1 MDVKMALRRW
11 KRDERDKCRLVLFLF
26 SLGGVQKP
34 HAATTTSGAI
44 AGQTLH
50 HRTRLPFWVTAGAD
64 IALDAANDD
73 QQRESDLIVRQS
85 VRRSTSHGSP
95 PDVDIHNM
103 AGVIGALDSPAR
115 LRRRF
120 DTVSCRTVRPDTAR
134 ARMGLAERSST
145 RKNSLGRC

>member
-64 IALDAANDD
+64 IVLDAANDD

-103 AGVIGALDSPAR
+103 AGIIGALDSLLASAVALIPYRVALFDLTQPALDEPR
-115 LRRRF
+115 GKF
-120 DTVSCRTVRPDTAR
+120 EHAQ
-134 ARMGLAERSST
+134 
-145 RKNSLGRC
+145 K

>member
-1 MDVKMALRRW
+1 MDVKMALRRR

-50 HRTRLPFWVTAGAD
+50 HRTRLPFWATAGAD
-64 IALDAANDD
+64 IVLDAANDD
-73 QQRESDLIVRQS
+73 QQRESELIVRQS

-103 AGVIGALDSPAR
+103 AGIIGALDSLLASAVALIPYRVALFDLTQPA
-115 LRRRF
+115 L
-120 DTVSCRTVRPDTAR
+120 D
-134 ARMGLAERSST
+134 GLAESSST

>member
-64 IALDAANDD
+64 IVLDAANDD
-73 QQRESDLIVRQS
+73 QQRESELIVRQS
-85 VRRSTSHGSP
+85 VRRSTSHSSP

-103 AGVIGALDSPAR
+103 AGIIGALDSLLASLVALIPYRVALFDLTQPA
-115 LRRRF
+115 LDGPRRKF
-120 DTVSCRTVRPDTAR
+120 EHAQ
-134 ARMGLAERSST
+134 
-145 RKNSLGRC
+145 K